1 MAMFTKKQK
10 TAIKID
16 PNASASKQLA
26 QAKAKKKQTTE
37 FKKKVLTTLDW
48 CNVYEV
54 RNNEIILKDNKA
66 NKKLYHVMGIKVKPH
81 DIFLDDI
88 QTMNLYIERW
98 RLALNKLPFKIY
110 WGFVTSPVDI
120 DDYKARLYQMNQEE
134 SDRNKKQLLID
145 DYNKAEWFERTHRE
159 LEFMLFI
166 QESDPKKLEKH
177 MTDLIR
183 ETKAANFEPKQL
195 LKRDFLNYIA
205 YMFDNKLINATFFS
219 RGVFQNQVEEYY
231 IENDELKAKAT
242 NLDDY
247 LLDENIGDVEFASDE
262 VIDEFERSKLMPTA
276 FSKSN
281 DYMVLGENYMSAV
294 LVTEMPSNYSVGLLC
309 QYLNNPNIKVLMTTE
324 MSDLNIQSALKKD
337 RLAKLDEY
345 NKTTDP
351 TRQMQLSQD
360 LQDQQYMLDRYIR
373 NNDKTLNMVLVFL
386 ITADNKEDMYQ
397 MRFDVTKMLES
408 EGFQTTTCKLMQE
421 QTLRIACPILLNGEL
436 PKQTEINIGVPL
448 PSENVSGMYPFV
460 FETLKDNEG
469 FLFGQELSNGG
480 VVLFDTFAYKR
491 PYWANRHDHQ
501 RTSGS
506 MIIVGKSGFGKSV
519 ALNMSVRN
527 DLKEGYNVVAIDPEN
542 KIFKLFKKYGGSI
555 INYGT
560 KNNIINQFDLRPI
573 STDEDVDDPN
583 YDRKKAEAEMW
594 DTNNAINFVIGQV
607 NQVFKFLF
615 EEYTDEEAGI
625 MGELVTEAYKT
636 KGIDPISH
644 PTFRGIE
651 TDKMPVYSD
660 VKAELEKAFSYEQN
674 KTEFRKRI
682 LEKLQIKINRV
693 CGEWGVYLDGHTS
706 LKFNVNDDRKVVAF
720 GTKQLQNV
728 SDELKTALNHIM
740 YQYAWSLC
748 IDNEQW
754 STFVLDE
761 AHVNILQGEIAS
773 LTSQF
778 VRRARKYNTCVKLAT
793 QEPHDFADP
802 KILTHGK
809 AIFNNC
815 CYKLILHLDPD
826 PARDVSQLVTI
837 NESELNYIM
846 NFERAQGLFV
856 CGERR
861 LPIRVIATD
870 KELAEF

>member
-1 MAMFTKKQK
+1 MLINMKKQK
-10 TAIKID
+10 KPIKVD
-16 PNASASKQLA
+16 PNANVSTQLS
-26 QAKAKKKQTTE
+26 QSKAKKKQNAE
-37 FKKKVLTTLDW
+37 FKKKVLSTLDW
-48 CNVYEV
+48 CNIQEV
-54 RNNEIILKDNKA
+54 RNNEVLLKDKSS
-66 NKKLYHVMGIKVKPH
+66 KTIYHVMGIKVKPH
-81 DIFLDDI
+81 DIFLDDV
-88 QTMNLYIERW
+88 QTMQNIIEKW

-120 DDYKARLYQMNQEE
+120 DDYKARLYQLNDMED
-134 SDRNKKQLLID
+134 DRSKKQLLID
-145 DYNKAEWFERTHRE
+145 DYNKAEWFERTHCE

-166 QESDPKKLEKH
+166 QESDEKLLEKH
-177 MTDLIR
+177 LTDLIR
-183 ETKAANFEPKQL
+183 ETKATNFEPKQL

-205 YMFDNKLINATFFS
+205 YLFDNKLLNATFFS
-219 RGVFQNQVEEYY
+219 RGIFHTEVESYY
-231 IENDELKAKAT
+231 IENNEVKTKALNT
-242 NLDDY
+242 DDY
-247 LLDENIGDVEFASDE
+247 LLDENISNVEFATDE
-262 VIDEFERSKLMPTA
+262 AITDFERSKLMPTA
-276 FSKSN
+276 FAESW
-281 DYMVLGENYMSAV
+281 DYMALGEKYVSAI
-294 LVTEMPSNYSVGLLC
+294 LVTEMPSNYYVGLLC
-309 QYLNNPNIKVLMTTE
+309 QYLNHPNIKVLMTTE
-324 MSDLNIQSALKKD
+324 MSDLNIQAALKKD

-351 TRQMQLSQD
+351 TRQMMLSQD
-360 LQDQQYMLDRYIR
+360 LQDQQTMLDRYVR

-386 ITADNKEDMYQ
+386 ICCDSKEDMYQ
-397 MRFDVTKMLES
+397 LRFDTTKSLES
-408 EGFQTTTCKLMQE
+408 EGFQTTNCKLIQE
-421 QTLRIACPILLNGEL
+421 QTLRIVCPMFINGKL

-448 PSENVSGMYPFV
+448 PAENISGMYPFV

-469 FLFGQELSNGG
+469 FLFGEELSNGG

-573 STDEDVDDPN
+573 STDEDEEDPN

-615 EEYTDEEAGI
+615 NEYTDEEAGI
-625 MGELVTEAYKT
+625 MGELIMSAYIN
-636 KGIDPISH
+636 KGINPQNM
-644 PTFRGIE
+644 PTFRGIDTE
-651 TDKMPVYSD
+651 KMPIYSD
-660 VKAELEKAFSYEQN
+660 VKAELDKAFTKDEN
-674 KTEFRKRI
+674 KSEFRRRI
-682 LEKLQIKINRV
+682 LEKLQIKLNRV

-706 LKFNVNDDRKVVAF
+706 LKFNDSDTRKVVAF

-728 SDELKTALNHIM
+728 DPKLKTALNHIM

-761 AHVNILQGEIAS
+761 AHVNILEGEIAS

-802 KILTHGK
+802 SILTHGK

-826 PARDVSQLVTI
+826 PARDVAQLVTI

-861 LPIRVIATD
+861 LPIRVLATE
-870 KELAEF
+870 KELSEF